1 MMVRITVRA
10 LEMLAELR
18 ASANMDDPDIGLR
31 LEAAASG
38 GLGLLPDR
46 ERPGDQI
53 VEFAGEK
60 VLLVDDDLAEALT
73 GAQIDCTPVGK
84 EMQLVIGR
92 RNGAEPPGRTNG
104 TSH

>member
-1 MMVRITVRA
+1 MMVRVTTRA

-18 ASANMDDPDIGLR
+18 ASANMDDPHIGLR

-53 VEFAGEK
+53 VEYAGEK
-60 VLLVDDDLAEALT
+60 VLLVDDDLSEVLT
-73 GAQIDCTPVGK
+73 GAQIDCKPVGE
-84 EMQLVIGR
+84 EMQLVIWR
-92 RNGAEPPGRTNG
+92 RNGAEPHGETNG
-104 TSH
+104 ASH